1 MLTVKERNDIAFA
14 SMRNRFQERLD
25 TETVKMTL
33 GELVQYTEACDSL
46 CDHRNI
52 ESYAQLA
59 CFLLQNLAYDHSEV
73 SVVER
78 YKTFNTQEGIKEV
91 LSDWDIRFE
100 MGK

>member
-1 MLTVKERNDIAFA
+1 MTIEERNKVALA
-14 SMRNRFQERLD
+14 SMKKRFQERLD
-25 TETVKMTL
+25 TEVVKMTH
-33 GELVQYTEACDSL
+33 GELVQYTKACDFL

-59 CFLLQNLAYDHSEV
+59 CFLLQNLAYDHPEV

-91 LSDWDIRFE
+91 LSDWDSRFE